1 MTKPIKTL
9 IFATALAAL
18 AACSDDVATGQF
30 TVGDDDNLVRL
41 STGVQSTPSTALPS
55 RADVSAATHYA
66 LQTGTALNLYVEGKW
81 TNAYGTTTDITKTP
95 IYKAGDPSGN
105 FINPVQYD
113 ATYNS
118 TKSTLYWDDFGTADP
133 ANTENR
139 AKGLGILAVAVD
151 GKVLKTADITW
162 RTYTLAWNVATSS
175 TVQPSGS
182 SQKFLQEDLLVAN
195 NLYAAIDAESATT
208 PQKRYTFNEQKVL
221 GTNPAEARLEFQHV
235 LSKITFNIKAG
246 EGFEGLGGAQA
257 FWTTPTVTLARNRTN
272 EAENPWC
279 FTNGSIN
286 IKTAQATNN
295 GTKSVVK
302 LSDMNTDL
310 SNVNEAA
317 IIYPGSVLGAA
328 DTDIVAKIVVDGA
341 NVYYVTAKEI
351 RDAIDATT
359 GHADN
364 YATKPGYNYIF
375 NITLNK
381 TDIIV
386 TATVSKW
393 IDVTAAEATPEI
405 VVSANVGAKDNTDQT
420 LSEFRFYRSDGVNVP
435 LTGMGSVPAAPTTK
449 NVKYTALADAQ
460 NPLADHKADGE
471 TEWKFWTMDE
481 TPTETNLYW
490 PDHTTHYFFRGV
502 YPKDMNVEYDT
513 GSYIWVYNRKY
524 DPTDNRTN
532 LMIGAPEIAVGTNC
546 NNPDHTAVDMSK
558 YGICA
563 RTGTINL
570 NFRYM
575 MSQVEVDLKTTDG
588 ADKVELNADT
598 KLEILKIIGMQ
609 KIYLGERSV
618 GNESGVGRNEYYT
631 MNREGDA
638 TAELVKYHDV
648 IIPQTL
654 PFTSAGDS
662 NNMRFKVTIKNSNGT
677 YDVYYADV
685 QPIQVNM
692 GSGLTS
698 IAKWE
703 SGYHYKYTL
712 TLKKTGISVTAT
724 ITDWITASGSDNVW
738 M

>member
-18 AACSDDVATGQF
+18 AACSDDVTHGDKF
-30 TVGDDDNLVRL
+30 TVGDDDNLVCL
-41 STGVQSTPSTALPS
+41 STGVQSAPSTALPS

-95 IYKAGDPSGN
+95 IYKADDPSGN
-105 FINPVQYD
+105 FLNPVKYD

-133 ANTENR
+133 ANTEYR

-151 GKVLKTADITW
+151 GKVLKTADIKWGTF
-162 RTYTLAWNVATSS
+162 TLAWNVATSS
-175 TVQPSGS
+175 TVQPEES
-182 SQKFLQEDLLVAN
+182 SKKFLLEDLLVAN

-208 PQKRYTFNEQKVL
+208 PQKRYTFGEQKAL
-221 GTNPAEARLEFQHV
+221 DTNPAEARLEFQHV

-246 EGFEGLGGAQA
+246 KGFEGLGGAQA

-286 IKTAQATNN
+286 IKTAKATND

-317 IIYPGSVLGAA
+317 IIYPGSELGAA

-351 RDAIDATT
+351 RAAINGTT
-359 GHADN
+359 GHAGD
-364 YATKPGYNYIF
+364 YTTKPGYNYIF

-393 IDVTAAEATPEI
+393 IDVNAAEETPKI
-405 VVSANVGAKDNTDQT
+405 VVSANVGDKDNTEQT
-420 LSEFRFYRSDGVNVP
+420 LSEFRFYRNDGVNVP
-435 LTGMGSVPAAPTTK
+435 LIGMGDAPTAPTTK
-449 NVKYTALADAQ
+449 NVKYTALADAK
-460 NPLADHKADGE
+460 NPATGSVADGA
-471 TEWKFWTMDE
+471 TAWKFWTIAG
-481 TPTETNLYW
+481 TPTETSIYW
-490 PDHTTHYFFRGV
+490 PNHTTHYFFRGV
-502 YPKDMNVEYDT
+502 YPSATNVTDGGGT
-513 GSYIWVYNRKY
+513 SSYIAVNNAKY
-524 DPTDNRTN
+524 EAATFPSN
-532 LMIGAPEIAVGTNC
+532 LMIGAPEITDGANC

-563 RTGTINL
+563 RTGSINL

-575 MSQVEVDLKTTDG
+575 MSQVEVILNTTSG
-588 ADKVELNADT
+588 ADKVAIGENTVVEITNA
-598 KLEILKIIGMQ
+598 
-609 KIYLGERSV
+609 YS
-618 GNESGVGRNEYYT
+618 SGVVSLGTREVTVSGSTGNYT
-631 MNREGDA
+631 LDADAVETDADKKKLQRRSAIVPQPLEG
-638 TAELVKYHDV
+638 LK
-648 IIPQTL
+648 
-654 PFTSAGDS
+654 
-662 NNMRFKVTIKNSNGT
+662 FKVTVTNDNGT
-677 YDVYYADV
+677 KDVYYSTIKNILV
-685 QPIQVNM
+685 ESNPI
-692 GSGLTS
+692 T
-698 IAKWE
+698 KWE
-703 SGYHYKYTL
+703 PGYHYKYAL

-724 ITDWITASGSDNVW
+724 ITDWVTANGSDDVW